1 MTNVLGCRAAKLAAT
16 PTLSSPRAE
25 PPAAALLRHYS
36 RAHVE
41 ALYSDTDRSA
51 LIETYEIVT
60 DVERPIRL
68 LDRYLVQTGFFEAVE
83 SNFCAIYPHLLP
95 DADYTPQDLYG
106 DARWC
111 ALPEHEQRL
120 VVICL
125 RHLASIDDVPLVE
138 VSYARS
144 GPILFRIPA
153 TVEAEGRR
161 RRCRSAPVHP
171 HLESTGI
178 RNGARR
184 PTSTRPMRFKK

>member
-1 MTNVLGCRAAKLAAT
+1 MNNAFAHRAAKLAAT
-16 PTLSSPRAE
+16 PMLSSPSSE

-68 LDRYLVQTGFFEAVE
+68 VDKYLVQAGLFEAVE
-83 SNFCAIYPHLLP
+83 EQFCEIYPHLLP
-95 DADYTPQDLYG
+95 EVDYVPQDLYG

-111 ALPEHEQRL
+111 ALTEHEQRL

-138 VSYARS
+138 ASYAQR
-144 GPILFRIPA
+144 GPVLFRIPA
-153 TVEAEGRR
+153 TAQ
-161 RRCRSAPVHP
+161 A
-171 HLESTGI
+171 
-178 RNGARR
+178 
-184 PTSTRPMRFKK
+184 